1 MYRYNASALRVI
13 DGDTIDAMIDL
24 GFSVWVKKRVRLY
37 GIDAPETR
45 TRNLEEKARGFQTKE
60 RLVELLEKSDN
71 KFVLVSHG
79 IGKYGR
85 CLGTILIN
93 DTDINQLLIKEGLA
107 EEYR

>member
-13 DGDTIDAMIDL
+13 DGDTIDAMVDL
-24 GFSVWVKKRVRLY
+24 GFSVWVKKRIRLY

-79 IGKYGR
+79 VGKYGR

-93 DTDINQLLIKEGLA
+93 NTDINQLLIKEGLA
-107 EEYR
+107 GEYQ

>member
-79 IGKYGR
+79 VGKYGR